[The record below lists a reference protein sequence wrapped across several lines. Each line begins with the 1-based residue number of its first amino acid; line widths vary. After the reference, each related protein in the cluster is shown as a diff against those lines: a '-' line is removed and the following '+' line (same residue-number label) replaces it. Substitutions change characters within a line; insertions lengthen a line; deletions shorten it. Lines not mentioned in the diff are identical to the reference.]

1 MKKKLAKLSNKL
13 ENANN
18 KKSDVE
24 FRIKLY
30 KDSRSGFM
38 SSYSICSIFI
48 FSLSFG
54 SILLS
59 YILPSYIVGYLA
71 LIINSVSVSFLI
83 YLLSENKTNLKVME
97 KLNLNKLELELNK
110 CNKEIDKYDNEYKK
124 LVEMVMLGDDVW
136 LVFLKGIMVWRREL

>member
-124 LVEMVMLGDDVW
+124 LVEMVMLGDDA
-136 LVFLKGIMVWRREL
+136 